1 MDAIGRTFW
10 VLGALVLGVIEV
22 VGRMDQSGPYQ
33 VSQPNRDRLVFNSK
47 IHLSSSRNE
56 VVSVVLTQKR
66 RVGEDGGCKVLAQP
80 PAPFEFRFY
89 KMEKYRIQADHQ
101 SYRGARAGDYFDPLV
116 PTDRICPGDQVW
128 VDLNT
133 PRQTTPG
140 NYSLP
145 FGISLTVWKM
155 VIPERPTLPLY
166 IHLNSYAVLLAHSYG
181 QGRSWE
187 RQAQLLQ
194 SYVNTYREHRIEP
207 YGQYFYFFPK
217 LKMTR
222 QGASTRELDLDAESA
237 MGASFRQLVLKGA
250 IAPPVVFRPDFEN
263 PPQIEQLKAIDRAIV
278 RGYLPSDTIA
288 YVWDEGESDPKLSL
302 QCLSRLKW
310 VKAHAPHLKT
320 LVTRK
325 PSLEFAPFV
334 DWFVA
339 IQNEFHPG
347 WRKPFGLYVSCQSQG
362 SCKDGVRARP
372 TGPPMFVIDAPIASE
387 RAFFWI
393 NNRLGAAVG
402 LYYNATE
409 KLVTAWTDQ
418 SFAGGNGDGTLIY
431 PDRVESRPNSSIRL
445 KMLRQG
451 SYDVE
456 YIRWARAAG
465 IEAATPVVDQNHWS
479 QNWADYQKIRDG
491 LGIQLNQIF

>member
-1 MDAIGRTFW
+1 
-10 VLGALVLGVIEV
+10 
-22 VGRMDQSGPYQ
+22 MDQSGTYQ
-33 VSQPNRDRLVFNSK
+33 VSQPNRDQLVFHSK

-56 VVSVVLTQKR
+56 VVSVVLALKKG
-66 RVGEDGGCKVLAQP
+66 VGESGGCKVLTQP
-80 PAPFEFRFY
+80 PAPFRFRFY
-89 KMEKYRIQADHQ
+89 KMEKYRVQENHQ
-101 SYRGARAGDYFDPLV
+101 SYRGARPGDYFDPLV
-116 PTDRICPGDQVW
+116 PTGRICPGDRIW
-128 VDLNT
+128 VDLT
-133 PRQTTPG
+133 IPSQAVPG

-155 VIPERPTLPLY
+155 VIPERPTFPLY
-166 IHLNSYAVLLAHSYG
+166 IHLNSYAVLLAHSSA
-181 QGRSWE
+181 QGHSLE

-217 LKMTR
+217 LKMAR
-222 QGASTRELDLDAESA
+222 QGASTRELDLDAGSA
-237 MGASFRQLVLKGA
+237 MGASFRQLVLKDA
-250 IAPPVVFRPDFEN
+250 IAPPVVFRPDFES
-263 PPQIEQLKAIDRAIV
+263 PPPLEQLEAMDRAIV
-278 RGYLPSDTIA
+278 RGQLPSDTMA
-288 YVWDEGESDPKLSL
+288 YVWDEGESDPKRSL

-325 PSLEFAPFV
+325 PTPEFAPFV

-339 IQNEFHPG
+339 VQNEFHPG

-362 SCKDGVRARP
+362 SCKNGIRARP

-393 NNRLGAAVG
+393 NDRLGAAAG

-431 PDRVESRPNSSIRL
+431 PDRGEPRPNPSIRM

-456 YIRWARAAG
+456 YLRWARQAG
-465 IEAATPVVDQNHWS
+465 IERTMPVRDQKHWS
-479 QNWADYQKIRDG
+479 QNWADYQRVRDE
-491 LGIQLNQIF
+491 LGTQLNQIF